1 MTRFLRLKQS
11 LPSPREI
18 MKWLFRFAE
27 SQENVDWVVRW
38 LGRIAVGVGLIG
50 AIVLVVAIIQK

>member
-1 MTRFLRLKQS
+1 
-11 LPSPREI
+11 

-27 SQENVDWVVRW
+27 SQENVDCVVRW

-50 AIVLVVAIIQK
+50 AIILVAAFIRK

>member
-1 MTRFLRLKQS
+1 
-11 LPSPREI
+11 

-27 SQENVDWVVRW
+27 SQENVDCVVRW

-50 AIVLVVAIIQK
+50 AIVLVVAIVRK